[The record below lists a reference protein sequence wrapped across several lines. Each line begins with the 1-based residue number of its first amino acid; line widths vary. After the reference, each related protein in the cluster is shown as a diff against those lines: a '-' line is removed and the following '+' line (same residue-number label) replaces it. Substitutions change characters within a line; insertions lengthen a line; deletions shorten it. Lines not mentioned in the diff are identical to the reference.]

1 MNSSK
6 PRFIIAGLIASTLG
20 LVALSAQASDTF
32 DEKNAELFIPSVI
45 VGTNTYKNV
54 VIKVGNILSVG
65 SSETTFPSDIY
76 NSAKKQL
83 SISAV
88 TAYGRRYFNVAITVA
103 EILSP
108 GTSSINSFTGAVLC
122 NIDQSGSQS
131 LAYRHNLAVVNE
143 TLPYSYKWTCDSANN
158 SRLLSA
164 NGVPNHS
171 VVNGV
176 FATSI
181 SPQTIVATLPLTP
194 LIAGEGD
201 STGRGQPPGYAVNG
215 VKFDPGTA
223 GTCLSSASSVRV
235 GCDYAGGGGP
245 WSMEALPGGTGGW
258 VFDFG
263 VDENNG
269 HVQPNGQYHYHG
281 MPNGLINKINP
292 VGSAGITLVGWAR
305 DGFPIYAR
313 YGYKIATEKNSGIA
327 EMKSSYRVKTA
338 PDAGRPDINLFPMG
352 SFTQDWEYVE
362 DSGDLDRCNGRFDIT
377 PEFPDGIY
385 HYYITDSYPFIQRC
399 ASGKAAAALPGVPPG
414 GAGGT
419 QDPAL
424 PPRR

>member
-1 MNSSK
+1 
-6 PRFIIAGLIASTLG
+6 
-20 LVALSAQASDTF
+20 
-32 DEKNAELFIPSVI
+32 
-45 VGTNTYKNV
+45 
-54 VIKVGNILSVG
+54 
-65 SSETTFPSDIY
+65 
-76 NSAKKQL
+76 
-83 SISAV
+83 
-88 TAYGRRYFNVAITVA
+88 
-103 EILSP
+103 
-108 GTSSINSFTGAVLC
+108 
-122 NIDQSGSQS
+122 
-131 LAYRHNLAVVNE
+131 
-143 TLPYSYKWTCDSANN
+143 
-158 SRLLSA
+158 
-164 NGVPNHS
+164 
-171 VVNGV
+171 
-176 FATSI
+176 
-181 SPQTIVATLPLTP
+181 
-194 LIAGEGD
+194 
-201 STGRGQPPGYAVNG
+201 
-215 VKFDPGTA
+215 
-223 GTCLSSASSVRV
+223 
-235 GCDYAGGGGP
+235 
-245 WSMEALPGGTGGW
+245 MEALPGGTGGW

>member
-122 NIDQSGSQS
+122 NIDHSGSQS

-164 NGVPNHS
+164 NGVPN
-171 VVNGV
+171 G
-176 FATSI
+176 TS
-181 SPQTIVATLPLTP
+181 
-194 LIAGEGD
+194 
-201 STGRGQPPGYAVNG
+201 
-215 VKFDPGTA
+215 
-223 GTCLSSASSVRV
+223 
-235 GCDYAGGGGP
+235 
-245 WSMEALPGGTGGW
+245 
-258 VFDFG
+258 
-263 VDENNG
+263 
-269 HVQPNGQYHYHG
+269 
-281 MPNGLINKINP
+281 
-292 VGSAGITLVGWAR
+292 
-305 DGFPIYAR
+305 
-313 YGYKIATEKNSGIA
+313 
-327 EMKSSYRVKTA
+327 
-338 PDAGRPDINLFPMG
+338 
-352 SFTQDWEYVE
+352 
-362 DSGDLDRCNGRFDIT
+362 
-377 PEFPDGIY
+377 
-385 HYYITDSYPFIQRC
+385 
-399 ASGKAAAALPGVPPG
+399 
-414 GAGGT
+414 
-419 QDPAL
+419 
-424 PPRR
+424 